1 MSYAEMLFEGASSQN
16 LQLAKKLITE
26 TGLEESDLFPWFAS
40 FHFNPSV
47 ENPEMSIRFV
57 IRDTLL
63 KKMGFDTEKEESPSY
78 LDYRELEIRDG
89 QDKLVRTGKI
99 QGLKESKIALD
110 LLGKPSYPAYD
121 WGVIRLWK
129 LGKMEELKGKKKD
142 TGFLV
147 LAETGTV
154 LFSDELKSLDSG
166 EKFVAF
172 HAAGIE
178 GYLMETKM
186 VFKVIDGEL
195 IKVTAAI
202 SD

>member
-1 MSYAEMLFEGASSQN
+1 MLFEGASSQN
-16 LQLAKKLITE
+16 IDIAKKLIAE
-26 TGLEESDLFPWFAS
+26 TGLTENDLFYWFAS

-63 KKMGFDTEKEESPSY
+63 KKMGFDTEKEEPYPY
-78 LDYRELEIRDG
+78 LDHRELEIRDG
-89 QDKLVRTGKI
+89 QDKLVRAGKI
-99 QGLKESKIALD
+99 QDLKESKIALD
-110 LLGKPSYPAYD
+110 LLGRPSYQAYD

-129 LGKMEELKGKKKD
+129 LGKMEELKGKRKD
-142 TGFLV
+142 TDFLV
-147 LAETGTV
+147 LGQTGTV

-166 EKFVAF
+166 EKLVTF

-178 GYLMETKM
+178 GYLMETKV

-195 IKVTAAI
+195 IKVAASI